1 MDDKKEYV
9 KRVKSKIKN
18 KKSKELLMN
27 QIDNFYYVLENYKPR
42 KHRYKVWNLVK
53 LKKWTLLHWTWKN
66 LEWLE
71 FISRNGLITWQFM
84 WWRDGK
90 YLYTVWVRNLK
101 NDTLLKYYINLYSGW
116 CINYRFWSRKD
127 KPWSSHQKMIP
138 FDEMDNFLLWLK
150 EIWANTWTME
160 QTKEARFMPSLAQD
174 FVQVWI
180 IMNWTNKYAKLLKQ
194 WDILDTRIPDKDLK
208 EFVHPDVYDSFFVPN
223 RKNKDIFFTDRESAI
238 LFWIPAVLI
247 EWILVWREYEKDK
260 KILKKIKELL
270 PYAYIC
276 NLDGEV
282 IKE

>member
-1 MDDKKEYV
+1 MDKKEYV

-18 KKSKELLMN
+18 KKSKELLIN
-27 QIDNFYYVLENYKPR
+27 QIDNFYYILENYKPK

-71 FISRNGLITWQFM
+71 FISKNGLITWQFM

-101 NDTLLKYYINLYSGW
+101 NDTLLKDYINLYSGW
-116 CINYRFWSRKD
+116 CINYRFWSKKD

-138 FDEMDNFLLWLK
+138 FDEMDKFLLWLK
-150 EIWANTWTME
+150 EIWANNWTME
-160 QTKEARFMPSLAQD
+160 QTKEARFMPSLSQD

-180 IMNWTNKYAKLLKQ
+180 IMNGTNKYAKLLKQ

-276 NLDGEV
+276 NLDGEI

>member
-1 MDDKKEYV
+1 MDKKEYIEQ
-9 KRVKSKIKN
+9 VKSKIKN
-18 KKSKELLMN
+18 KKSKELLIN
-27 QIDNFYYVLENYKPR
+27 QIDNFYYILENYKPR
-42 KHRYKVWNLVK
+42 KHRYKVWDLVK

-71 FISRNGLITWQFM
+71 FISKNGLITWQFM

-101 NDTLLKYYINLYSGW
+101 NDTLLKDYINLYSGW
-116 CINYRFWSRKD
+116 CINYRFWSKKD
-127 KPWSSHQKMIP
+127 RPWSSHQKMIP
-138 FDEMDNFLLWLK
+138 FDEMDKFLLWLK

-160 QTKEARFMPSLAQD
+160 QTKEARFMPSLAQN

-260 KILKKIKELL
+260 KILKKTKELL

-276 NLDGEV
+276 NLDGKV
-282 IKE
+282 IID

>member
-1 MDDKKEYV
+1 
-9 KRVKSKIKN
+9 
-18 KKSKELLMN
+18 
-27 QIDNFYYVLENYKPR
+27 
-42 KHRYKVWNLVK
+42 
-53 LKKWTLLHWTWKN
+53 
-66 LEWLE
+66 
-71 FISRNGLITWQFM
+71 
-84 WWRDGK
+84 
-90 YLYTVWVRNLK
+90 
-101 NDTLLKYYINLYSGW
+101 
-116 CINYRFWSRKD
+116 
-127 KPWSSHQKMIP
+127 
-138 FDEMDNFLLWLK
+138 
-150 EIWANTWTME
+150 ME
-160 QTKEARFMPSLAQD
+160 QTKEARFMPSLSQD

-180 IMNWTNKYAKLLKQ
+180 IMNGTNKYAKLLKQ

-276 NLDGEV
+276 NLDGEI

>member
-1 MDDKKEYV
+1 MDKKDYIEQT
-9 KRVKSKIKN
+9 KSKIKN
-18 KKSKELLMN
+18 RKSKELLIN
-27 QIDNFYYVLENYKPR
+27 QINNFYYVLENYKPR
-42 KHRYKVWNLVK
+42 KHRYRAWDLVK

-71 FISRNGLITWQFM
+71 FIAKNGLITWQFM

-101 NDTLLKYYINLYSGW
+101 NDTLLKDYINLYSGW
-116 CINYRFWSRKD
+116 CINYRFWSKKD

-138 FDEMDNFLLWLK
+138 FDEMDNFLLRLK

-223 RKNKDIFFTDRESAI
+223 RKDKDIFFTDRESAI

-247 EWILVWREYEKDK
+247 QWILVWREYEKDK

-270 PYAYIC
+270 PYVYIC
-276 NLDGEV
+276 NLDWKIIVE
-282 IKE
+282 